1 MRQYSVILVFSFC
14 LTPLLGQLTQSE
26 LNFPQMAV
34 GGSPAYETVL
44 QILNAV
50 ETSNAI
56 TIDVFQGSSS
66 PSANGTPLQ
75 VRFDGGAP
83 ESSRSVTL
91 TPFQE
96 FTTVLSASDAT
107 SRNGW
112 IRVRSSTAGGKMSG
126 NLLFRVKNGA

>member
-1 MRQYSVILVFSFC
+1 MRHPVRHYSLILVFFFC
-14 LTPLLGQLTQSE
+14 LAPLLGQLTQSE

-44 QILNAV
+44 QILNDV
-50 ETSNAI
+50 ETSN
-56 TIDVFQGSSS
+56 TINIEVFQGSSS
-66 PSANGTPLQ
+66 PSTNGTPLQ

-112 IRVRSSTAGGKMSG
+112 IRVRSSTREEKYPAISCFG
-126 NLLFRVKNGA
+126 